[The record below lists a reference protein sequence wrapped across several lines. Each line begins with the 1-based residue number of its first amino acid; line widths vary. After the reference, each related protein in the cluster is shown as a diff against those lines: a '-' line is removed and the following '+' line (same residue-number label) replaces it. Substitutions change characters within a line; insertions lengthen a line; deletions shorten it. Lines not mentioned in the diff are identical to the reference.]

1 MHVTVNLVSCVPSRP
16 AIVRPHPLTRRARLF
31 GWGLGIGPARDEVEA
46 RLGRPWRPAQNARRN
61 LPALQ
66 KFSQSFSKFRL
77 HLKESVWLA
86 GSLKFTVLSSVC
98 SQHISDDRVLLQGK
112 LCLFCSV

>member
-1 MHVTVNLVSCVPSRP
+1 MHHARDCKFSLVRAQP
-16 AIVRPHPLTRRARLF
+16 AGYSKTPPTYETFWV
-31 GWGLGIGPARDEVEA
+31 GPGHRARDEVEA